1 MLYIVNDLLILL
13 GSKWRNIFFS
23 LVPLNIIRSL
33 FDVIGISLI
42 APLIAVTTN
51 PNKILE
57 SEIFISYNF
66 LNIQSPLQ
74 LISYISTAIIVFY
87 IVRFTFSLSVIHLNN
102 IFMFNGRAFL
112 SSMLLESYLKA
123 EWSFHLKNNSS
134 ILDSRIRFEASKVSS
149 CMSNILKFV
158 NELFFLAFSLSLLLY
173 TNFLLTI
180 IIFISFFCTFGIW
193 IFVTRKKLKSLG
205 DSVISSQAN
214 TGKNLRESLD
224 SLREIN
230 IYDSSQYFYRRYLK
244 AHLDNGNANITQSL
258 MISIPTFFVEL
269 MVMITI
275 SLACFYIIYFQLDI
289 INIAPTIALFGLLLV
304 RMMPYASNISRTIQT
319 IQFERPALDLISKD
333 LNTKQQTKL
342 SIGKTFKFTSLN
354 MENISF
360 SYDGQKILKDV
371 SLRID
376 AGDIFGIFGNS
387 GSGKTTLINLLAG
400 LMNPSSGKILI
411 NNAHID
417 LQLKQWNDSISYLG
431 QEILLI
437 DASVA
442 ENIAFGIPPSIID
455 YQKIQEVLVSANL
468 LNFIESL
475 PSGIES
481 TIGERGVS
489 ISGGQKQR
497 LALARALYRSPQVLI
512 LDEFT
517 SALDAENEKKILNT
531 ISNFDDMTIILISHS
546 QTAKNFCTNSIELP
560 SNYEED

>member
-74 LISYISTAIIVFY
+74 LISYASIAIIVFY
-87 IVRFTFSLSVIHLNN
+87 IARFTFSLSVIHLNN

-112 SSMLLESYLKA
+112 SSMLLESYLRA

-517 SALDAENEKKILNT
+517 SALDAENEKRILNT